1 MRGANLGDRIS
12 DSDDDEVA
20 PADNRGRTL
29 TARVRV
35 MLAVGEVA
43 RG

>member
-1 MRGANLGDRIS
+1 MRGADLGDRIS

-29 TARVRV
+29 TARARV